1 MVSFA
6 VNEVWNGMV
15 QVKLVLCDD
24 EGNVLSGTN
33 EHLYSLDQDCH
44 SLNEI
49 EQAVETWQLQAL
61 PQLESDL
68 LHRTQPQFTDQLKKQ
83 VVPPGTTSDGSF

>member
-6 VNEVWNGMV
+6 MNEVWNGMV

-33 EHLYSLDQDCH
+33 EHLYSLGQDCH

-49 EQAVETWQLQAL
+49 EQAVETWRRQAL

-68 LHRTQPQFTDQLKKQ
+68 LHRAQTQFTDQLKKQ
-83 VVPPGTTSDGSF
+83 LKPPATVSDGSF

>member
-1 MVSFA
+1 
-6 VNEVWNGMV
+6 MV
-15 QVKLVLCDD
+15 QAKLVLCDD

-33 EHLYSLDQDCH
+33 GHLYSLGQDCH

-49 EQAVETWQLQAL
+49 EQAVETWRRQAL

-68 LHRTQPQFTDQLKKQ
+68 LHRAQTQFTDQLKKQ
-83 VVPPGTTSDGSF
+83 LKPPATVSDGSF